1 MKEALRNKLKELEI
15 ENIDEIINK
24 LEEGGLLEEACNSI
38 DIIGY
43 LEKKGIVY
51 HKSKKS
57 SIFNT
62 KSIEENLGR
71 GRPNGGSCVNNL
83 VNSEAL
89 NRSSLARENEENHEE
104 KPKNGILGLGKLGKS
119 GN

>member
-57 SIFNT
+57 SIDSIVNT
-62 KSIEENLGR
+62 KSIKENLGR
-71 GRPNGGSCVNNL
+71 GQPNGGSCVNNL
-83 VNSEAL
+83 VNLEAL

-104 KPKNGILGLGKLGKS
+104 KPKNGI
-119 GN
+119 